1 MSKSKIGPNNP
12 WVFGKGKPLTQSLD
26 LGGVVISDNKPSYPS
41 VIFQDSLG
49 PKPMP
54 TIPDTKDFVM
64 VGGSDPNLP
73 VVYDSKPNYPK
84 NIVQDSLSDKKN
96 RDFVFA
102 GDNYLPQVV
111 DQPVTESV
119 VKKSPWVTKVNSV
132 MGKVMNSPI
141 TKGGM
146 KVLNS
151 KPVRAIGKVVSN
163 PYVEGIGMMLA
174 SSDAGASEDTD
185 VKNMM
190 WEKDLEAQAKA
201 QELSSQLSEM
211 MGLGTIPQPEQK
223 RSVASIQPPQ
233 VVDQPQV
240 ESIQPSI
247 IPSKNSAQA
256 QMDDQQFAGGN
267 NSEMSY
273 QDMIKNQIDGLNNQ
287 MSNRSTISYLDLSP
301 LMQAVD
307 NMTGSKMAQSYKG
320 PKASADND
328 MAKVSSLAE
337 KLADE
342 AARNKQLDIQMRN
355 ALKNTAD
362 QRLNNAMTLAAFKDS
377 LKGNGLS
384 EKNLSDYKVNF
395 LKDDRTKDIDALN
408 DFNSELQDYLQEIQ
422 TVGNSWETLSSDK
435 RAKIESA
442 YNKLVTTVNRDY
454 AKLGALAGADLDIL
468 KKIFPEMT
476 GFGGAINRFKGAN
489 ITNQVTNIKDYQTKS
504 KNRAMKQFE
513 KLTAAYPKEAIGE
526 DLYNLYNN
534 QLGSMQDGAKVVGGR
549 APTTPVSNT
558 IQNNDLE
565 SRVKAALQRAKG
577 NKAQ

>member
-12 WVFGKGKPLTQSLD
+12 WVFGKGKPLTQNLD
-26 LGGVVISDNKPSYPS
+26 LNGIVISDNRPSYPS
-41 VIFQDSLG
+41 VIVQDSLG
-49 PKPMP
+49 PKQMP
-54 TIPDTKDFVM
+54 TIPDSKDFVM

-73 VVYDSKPNYPK
+73 AVYDSKPSYPK
-84 NIVQDSLSDKKN
+84 NIVQDSLSDKKT

-102 GDNYLPQVV
+102 GDEYLPQVV
-111 DQPVTESV
+111 NQPSAE
-119 VKKSPWVTKVNSV
+119 KIAQKSPWVTKVDDV
-132 MGKVMNSPI
+132 MGKVMSSPI
-141 TKGGM
+141 TKGGL
-146 KVLNS
+146 KILNS
-151 KPVRAIGKVVSN
+151 KPVRAVSKVLTN
-163 PYVEGIGMMLA
+163 PWVEGAGMMLA
-174 SSDAGASEDTD
+174 SPDVGASEAID

-190 WEKDLEAQAKA
+190 WEKDPEAQAQA

-211 MGLGTIPQPEQK
+211 MGIGIKPQIDQS

-240 ESIQPSI
+240 ESPQPSI
-247 IPSKNSAQA
+247 IPSINSAKA
-256 QMDDQQFAGGN
+256 QLDDQQLTGGN
-267 NSEMSY
+267 DKELSY
-273 QDMIKNQIDGLNNQ
+273 QDIIKSQIDGLNNQ
-287 MSNRSTISYLDLSP
+287 MSNRSTLSYLDLSP

-307 NMTGSKMAQSYKG
+307 NMTGSKMAQSYRG

-328 MAKVSSLAE
+328 MAKVSGLAE

-342 AARNKQLDIQMRN
+342 AARKRQLDIQMQN

-362 QRLNNAMTLAAFKDS
+362 QKLQAAMQLAAFKDS

-384 EKNLSDYKVNF
+384 DKNLSDYRVNF

-408 DFNSELQDYLQEIQ
+408 DFNSELQDYLKEIQ
-422 TVGNSWETLSSDK
+422 SVGNSWETLSSDK

-476 GFGGAINRFKGAN
+476 GFGGALNRFKGAN
-489 ITNQVTNIKDYQTKS
+489 ITNQITNIEDYQTKS
-504 KNRAMKQFE
+504 KDRASKQFD

-534 QLGSMQDGAKVVGGR
+534 QLSNMKNPANTSSGR
-549 APTTPVSNT
+549 SPTTPVSNMT
-558 IQNNDLE
+558 KSGTKTPTELE
-565 SRVKAALQRAKG
+565 AEKILKEMG
-577 NKAQ
+577 L